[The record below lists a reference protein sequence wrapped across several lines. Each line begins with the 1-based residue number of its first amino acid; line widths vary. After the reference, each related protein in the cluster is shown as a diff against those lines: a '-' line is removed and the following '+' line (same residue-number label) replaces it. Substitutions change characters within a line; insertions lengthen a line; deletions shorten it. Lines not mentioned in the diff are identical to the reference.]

1 MPVNNPQEMFVLLL
15 SDVRRKTERS
25 IEFYR
30 EAGKIAED
38 PDIKEAIESR
48 AFVAEKSLEKIDEA
62 FKLIKQK
69 PVTLSGRTEEVFVED
84 FRREV
89 AEIKSP
95 VVRRIFVLS
104 KLMSCHNEVKP
115 DFNKPFHHKV
125 LEGVMKCSDCH
136 NPHGGFELK
145 QARLATG
152 VDAACIKCHADKQ
165 GPFTYEHAPI
175 KTDGCPSCHTP
186 HGSAN
191 PRLLKYARVNQL
203 CLTCHSVDHGVGADE
218 PAGPTHNQ
226 NAQYASCTNCHVKIH
241 DHPAFAERLDGASGS

>member
-104 KLMSCHNEVKP
+104 KLMHLTHWRIGEYMALVAAADTTGHYGVGVLLESCLGDYLSFVERNRRIIRKA
-115 DFNKPFHHKV
+115 
-125 LEGVMKCSDCH
+125 L
-136 NPHGGFELK
+136 ELK
-145 QARLATG
+145 AATK
-152 VDAACIKCHADKQ
+152 A
-165 GPFTYEHAPI
+165 
-175 KTDGCPSCHTP
+175 
-186 HGSAN
+186 SA
-191 PRLLKYARVNQL
+191 
-203 CLTCHSVDHGVGADE
+203 
-218 PAGPTHNQ
+218 
-226 NAQYASCTNCHVKIH
+226 
-241 DHPAFAERLDGASGS
+241 